1 MRRSFLAV
9 ALAAATGATLL
20 AAAPAASA
28 AGGPAAAVP
37 AKYLAQ
43 QIAWKPCFNPVPP
56 GLPPGSERMLC
67 GTFAA
72 PMDWSHPTAHQD
84 ISIAVSK
91 LPATGPSKGSVLLN
105 PGGPGG
111 PGLTMPLSFL
121 DRTKLTGAEDLIGF
135 DVRGTG
141 NSSNTTC
148 NGGLDIG
155 STLDYRDRSPGNI
168 NLLLNSAKLTAQY
181 CQQFGGEFGPFVNT
195 EQTVKD
201 LDLLRALLGRDKIN
215 WVGYSGG
222 TWLGAYYATY
232 FPNRVGKF
240 VLDSNTEFT
249 TDWQDSFDWQ
259 PLGFQRR
266 FQQDFQP
273 WAAKYDSTFHLGT
286 TAEAVNQTYEQ
297 LRAKMAAS
305 PVVIGGTSYN
315 GVALDNMI
323 VGAMYSS
330 SSFTALAQ
338 NFGIL
343 EAAVGGGGAFAAHA
357 RQALLPISADAF
369 LSTFTS
375 ILCNDTPWHGN
386 RQSLI
391 RQSGEAGRKYPLI
404 GYSTISQPCLSWNR
418 PNLRMPTPT
427 GRGVPPLLMVQDTH
441 DPATPYEGAVL
452 AHKGFANSRLLTVQ
466 NQGDHGIYAST
477 GNSCVDNTVES
488 FIVDGVVPAHDLTC
502 DGVPLPGPG
511 QAAPS
516 ALAKAAAYRAA
527 AGSLPSSS

>member
-9 ALAAATGATLL
+9 TLAAATGAALL
-20 AAAPAASA
+20 AAAPVASA
-28 AGGPAAAVP
+28 APSVP
-37 AKYLAQ
+37 AKYLSQ

-56 GLPPGSERMLC
+56 GLPPGSDRMLC
-67 GTFAA
+67 GTFTA

-91 LPATGPSKGSVLLN
+91 LPATGPSQGSVLLN

-121 DRTKLTGAEDLIGF
+121 SRTKLTASQDLIGF

-141 NSSNTTC
+141 QSSNTTC

-155 STLDYRDRSPGNI
+155 STLDYRDRSQGNL
-168 NLLLNSAKLTAQY
+168 NLLLNSARLTAQY

-215 WVGYSGG
+215 WIGYSGG

-249 TDWQDSFDWQ
+249 TDWQDSFNWQ

-266 FQQDFQP
+266 FQEDFQP
-273 WAAKYDSTFHLGT
+273 WAAKYDSIFHLGT

-297 LRAKMAAS
+297 LRAKMAANP
-305 PVVIGGTSYN
+305 PVLGGTTYN
-315 GVALDNMI
+315 GVALDNLI

-330 SSFTALAQ
+330 RNFSVLAQ
-338 NFGIL
+338 DFGIL
-343 EAAVGGGGAFAAHA
+343 ESAVGGGGAFAAHA
-357 RQALLPISADAF
+357 DQALLPISADAF

-375 ILCNDTPWHGN
+375 ILCNDTAWHGN
-386 RQSLI
+386 DKSLI
-391 RQSGEAGRKYPLI
+391 KDSGQQGRKYPLI
-404 GYSTISQPCLSWNR
+404 GWSTISQPCLSWHR
-418 PNLRMPTPT
+418 PNLRMPTPN
-427 GRGVPPLLMVQDTH
+427 GRDLPPILMVQDTH

-452 AHKGFANSRLLTVQ
+452 AHKAFANSRLLTVQ
-466 NQGDHGIYAST
+466 GQGDHGVYAST
-477 GNSCVDNTVES
+477 GNACVDNTVES
-488 FIVDGVVPAHDLTC
+488 FIVDGVVPPRDSSCA
-502 DGVPLPGPG
+502 GVPLPVPS
-511 QAAPS
+511 QVAPTS
-516 ALAKAAAYRAA
+516 AVDKAAAYRAA
-527 AGSLPSSS
+527 AGSLPSSN

>member
-1 MRRSFLAV
+1 VRRSFLAV
-9 ALAAATGATLL
+9 TLAAATGAALL

-28 AGGPAAAVP
+28 APSVP
-37 AKYLAQ
+37 AKYLSQ

-67 GTFAA
+67 GTFSA

-91 LPATGPSKGSVLLN
+91 LPATGASQGSVLLN

-121 DRTKLTGAEDLIGF
+121 SRTKLTAGQDLIGF

-141 NSSNTTC
+141 KSSNTTC

-155 STLDYRDRSPGNI
+155 STLDYRDRSQGNL
-168 NLLLNSAKLTAQY
+168 NLLLNSARLTAQY

-215 WVGYSGG
+215 WIGYSGG

-249 TDWQDSFDWQ
+249 TDWQDSFNWQ

-266 FQQDFQP
+266 FQEDFQP
-273 WAAKYDSTFHLGT
+273 WAAKYDSLFHLGA
-286 TAEAVNQTYEQ
+286 TADAVNQTYEQ
-297 LRAKMAAS
+297 LRAKLAANP
-305 PVVIGGTSYN
+305 PVLGGTTYN
-315 GVALDNMI
+315 GVALDNLI

-330 SSFTALAQ
+330 RNFSPLAQ
-338 NFGIL
+338 NIGIL
-343 EAAVGGGGAFAAHA
+343 ESAVDGGGAFAAHTD
-357 RQALLPISADAF
+357 QALLPISADAF

-375 ILCNDTPWHGN
+375 ILCNDTAWHGSDK
-386 RQSLI
+386 SLI
-391 RQSGEAGRKYPLI
+391 KDSGQQGRKYPLI
-404 GYSTISQPCLSWNR
+404 GWSTISQPCLSWHR
-418 PNLRMPTPT
+418 PNLTMPTPS
-427 GRGVPPLLMVQDTH
+427 GRSLPPILMVQDTH

-452 AHKGFANSRLLTVQ
+452 AHKAFANSRLLTVQ
-466 NQGDHGIYAST
+466 GQGDHGVYAST
-477 GNSCVDNTVES
+477 GNACVDNTVES
-488 FIVDGVVPAHDLTC
+488 FIVDGVVPPRDSNCA
-502 DGVPLPGPG
+502 GVPLPVPN
-511 QAAPS
+511 QVAPTS
-516 ALAKAAAYRAA
+516 AVDKAAAYRAA
-527 AGSLPSSS
+527 AGSLPSSN